1 MVVFWVRQN
10 LQTLNQVEFM
20 KTDKAEVMFVSL
32 SHSGSMGLK
41 KIVDIPLHMNQHH
54 LFISVLMFFIF
65 EFK

>member
-32 SHSGSMGLK
+32 SHTQDQW
-41 KIVDIPLHMNQHH
+41 V
-54 LFISVLMFFIF
+54 
-65 EFK
+65 